1 MLNIVLFGPPGSG
14 KGTQAENIIGNY
26 SLKHLSTG
34 DLLRAE
40 IAGQTELGL
49 KAKKIMDKGEL
60 VPDEVVVGMIEKRI
74 TAEKDPKGFI
84 FDGFPRTVA
93 QAKALDEMLASKNT
107 GISMMISLD
116 VGRQELINRLLKRG
130 TEQGRSDDN
139 LETIENRIKV
149 YEDQTTPVMEYYD
162 RQRKARKIDGM
173 GSIEEIFTR
182 IVKVIG

>member
-14 KGTQAENIIGNY
+14 KGTQAENIIGKY
-26 SLKHLSTG
+26 GLKHLSTG

-60 VPDEVVVGMIEKRI
+60 VPDNVVVGMIEKRI
-74 TAEKDPKGFI
+74 TSEKDTKGFI

-93 QAKALDEMLASKNT
+93 QAKTLDEMLASKKT
-107 GISMMISLD
+107 GITLMISLD
-116 VGRQELINRLLKRG
+116 VKRQELIERLLKRG
-130 TEQGRSDDN
+130 QDHGRSDDN

-162 RQRKARKIDGM
+162 RQGKARKIDGI
-173 GSIEEIFTR
+173 GSIGEIFER
-182 IVKVIG
+182 IVKVIE